1 MHPATLD
8 DLFKTTFKCP
18 LPHCGESYNNVEEAN
33 EHIWSAHQIDDKPVI
48 EFNLESLGDIPLES
62 PHVDNTF
69 ESTDLLN
76 IEETSFEL
84 EFLNEEQSE
93 FITEFCP
100 DILDQN
106 QNLVSE
112 SNPFLSQ
119 ATNTVSLPS
128 VGKVEPVYEEC
139 E

>member
-1 MHPATLD
+1 MHAATLD

-18 LPHCGESYNNVEEAN
+18 LPHCGESYNTAEEAN
-33 EHIWSAHQIDDKPVI
+33 THIWSTHRIDDKPVI
-48 EFNLESLGDIPLES
+48 EFSLESLDQIPLEL
-62 PHVDNTF
+62 PHVENTF

-76 IEETSFEL
+76 IEETSFDL

-93 FITEFCP
+93 FIPEFCP

-112 SNPFLSQ
+112 SNPFLSE
-119 ATNTVSLPS
+119 ATNTVSLQS
-128 VGKVEPVYEEC
+128 LGKVEPVYEEC

>member
-1 MHPATLD
+1 MHAATLD

-18 LPHCGESYNNVEEAN
+18 LPHCGESYNNAEEAN
-33 EHIWSAHQIDDKPVI
+33 EHIHFIHKIDDKPVI
-48 EFNLESLGDIPLES
+48 EFNLESLDEIPLES
-62 PHVDNTF
+62 PNVENTF
-69 ESTDLLN
+69 ESTDLLK
-76 IEETSFEL
+76 IEETSFDL
-84 EFLNEEQSE
+84 EFLNEERSE
-93 FITEFCP
+93 FIPEFCP

-119 ATNTVSLPS
+119 ATNTVSLQS
-128 VGKVEPVYEEC
+128 VRKVEPVYEEC